1 MKKIILDTNFLL
13 IPAKFKVDIFSELDR
28 ICTFGC
34 RLFIIDKTLDEL
46 NRIVRE
52 QKGKDKAAAKL
63 ALLLLKSKKVEV
75 IATKGQGTVDERI
88 LNLEGLNGYAVATQ
102 DVMLKRKLKKKHIQ
116 IITLRQKRYLIMG

>member
-13 IPAKFKVDIFSELDR
+13 IPAKFKVDIFSELER
-28 ICTFGC
+28 ICAFGC

-46 NRIVRE
+46 DRIVKE

-63 ALLLLKSKKVEV
+63 ALLLLKDKKVNV
-75 IATKGQGTVDERI
+75 IATKGEGTVDEHI
-88 LNLEGLNGYAVATQ
+88 LKLEGYAVATQ
-102 DVMLKRKLKKKHIQ
+102 DVILKRKLKKKHIQ